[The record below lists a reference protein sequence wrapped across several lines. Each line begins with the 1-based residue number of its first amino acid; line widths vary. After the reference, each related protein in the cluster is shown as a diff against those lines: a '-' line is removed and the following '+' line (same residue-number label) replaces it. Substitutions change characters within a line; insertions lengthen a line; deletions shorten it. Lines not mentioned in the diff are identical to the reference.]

1 MGNELSITDL
11 VTICEDGKISKEE
24 INEYKLTEKDKAKEA
39 LKDYF
44 QVTLENDS
52 TEIKLNSSKVG
63 GFEAWLK
70 ENYPEDAKGVVPQL
84 QSTTPEAPAKTT
96 PATPQAQ
103 PVTNPV
109 QPENVQKVTEVA
121 EAEEVKPV
129 QELKESQAPMQVEKT
144 VAKEESVFKKAIKG
158 CIRGATLGLG
168 LSYLLPLG
176 GIGKVIVTGLFA
188 IGGAIA
194 NILKKTPE
202 EAPEQEV
209 KQEAQPTTQEPQPTV
224 QEQAPVVLEESTVEP
239 VTNPF
244 AQPVTS
250 EGAGVNQGAV
260 GNNIANGGV
269 NVTST
274 LTEVA
279 TQQKEATTE
288 TPKVEIMKKTDK
300 KETETDKAKKDKEV
314 KSTENFDKDKKVEK
328 KQEEQESKGDKVP
341 DDKKKEE
348 KK

>member
-1 MGNELSITDL
+1 MGNDFRIATLVSVCNDGVIT
-11 VTICEDGKISKEE
+11 TNEYE
-24 INEYKLTEKDKAKEA
+24 INKFNAVELDAINGYFGTNITKNPAGDVYLTA
-39 LKDYF
+39 
-44 QVTLENDS
+44 
-52 TEIKLNSSKVG
+52 SKVG

-70 ENYPEDAKGVVPQL
+70 ENYPEDAKGVVPQV

-96 PATPQAQ
+96 PATSQAQ

-109 QPENVQKVTEVA
+109 QPENVQKVTEVT
-121 EAEEVKPV
+121 EVEGVKPV
-129 QELKESQAPMQVEKT
+129 QELKESQAPKQVEKT

-158 CIRGATLGLG
+158 CIGGATLGLG
-168 LSYLLPLG
+168 LSSLLPLG
-176 GIGKVIVTGLFA
+176 VIGKVIVTGLGA
-188 IGGAIA
+188 IIGAIA

-202 EAPEQEV
+202 EVPEQEV
-209 KQEAQPTTQEPQPTV
+209 KQEVEPTTQEPQPTV
-224 QEQAPVVLEESTVEP
+224 QEQPPVAVEEPTGEP

-244 AQPVTS
+244 AQPLTS

-269 NVTST
+269 NVTPT
-274 LTEVA
+274 PIEVV
-279 TQQKEATTE
+279 TPQKEATAE
-288 TPKVEIMKKTDK
+288 APKVEVTKKTDK
-300 KETETDKAKKDKEV
+300 KETETDKAKKDKEA